1 MQKERGQHTQSAGN
15 DYDGKLIERRWRLV
29 VVDLRV
35 QRQERPAI
43 KKEQCQTQKKENA
56 LKIALAAVAENHHHP
71 KELQQ
76 RAKRAADKPDV
87 DQQSHEPSARRILR
101 PAHLQYN
108 RHVQDFSCTT

>member
-1 MQKERGQHTQSAGN
+1 MHKERGQHAKSYGN
-15 DYDGKLIERRWRLV
+15 DCDCKLTERHWRLV

-35 QRQERPAI
+35 QREERPAI
-43 KKEQCQTQKKENA
+43 KKEQRQTQKKENT

-87 DQQSHEPSARRILR
+87 D
-101 PAHLQYN
+101 
-108 RHVQDFSCTT
+108 

>member
-1 MQKERGQHTQSAGN
+1 MKRPGGMGMIN
-15 DYDGKLIERRWRLV
+15 MRVRRKN
-29 VVDLRV
+29 
-35 QRQERPAI
+35 QPAI

-71 KELQQ
+71 KQLQQ

-87 DQQSHEPSARRILR
+87 DQRSHEPSACRILS

-108 RHVQDFSCTT
+108 RHVQDFSCTI